1 MTTVRYEK
9 DFVFSPQHNLR
20 PPGYPKKMDLSG
32 LGRSTIRSLAGEA
45 MHMTGIGSAIYSY
58 YLNPKGLWW
67 SRTQGRRF
75 SGSSD

>member
-1 MTTVRYEK
+1 MTIVRYEK

-20 PPGYPKKMDLSG
+20 LQGYPKHVDLSG

-45 MHMTGIGSAIYSY
+45 MHLTGIGAAIYAY

-67 SRTQGRRF
+67 SQGR
-75 SGSSD
+75 GSSD